1 MYFGWTSLSPSCGV
15 HGFYNVMKF
24 GENLIFFDRIL
35 IMKERFLQTWSKAL
49 VRSICAPHMDMCC
62 SKSMCC
68 SRPCLLLTTQFGC
81 HTVTQDRQFLPAC
94 ESGSRWTAQR
104 LCRQSSEGRCHCSFR
119 SHLNPVFYVEGEDG
133 EVPYIPRYFTFLPAL
148 AQDLMKGEE
157 ESSSAI
163 LLWDWETS
171 RCLGYFLKP
180 SPSIAL
186 LSSSRWGNSVPSREE
201 VGVGF
206 HPSL

>member
-1 MYFGWTSLSPSCGV
+1 MWCTWILQCNEIWWTSVLWQELERALSADLVEGLGEVNMSDA
-15 HGFYNVMKF
+15 HGHVLFKTMPTVDY
-24 GENLIFFDRIL
+24 
-35 IMKERFLQTWSKAL
+35 S
-49 VRSICAPHMDMCC
+49 VR
-62 SKSMCC
+62 K
-68 SRPCLLLTTQFGC
+68 

-119 SHLNPVFYVEGEDG
+119 SHLNRVFYVEREDRG
-133 EVPYIPRYFTFLPAL
+133 VPYIPQYFTFLPAL
-148 AQDLMKGEE
+148 AQDLMQSEE
-157 ESSSAI
+157 ERNIAI

-171 RCLGYFLKP
+171 RCLGSFLKL

-186 LSSSRWGNSVPSREE
+186 FSSSRWGNSVLSGEE

>member
-24 GENLIFFDRIL
+24 GGHLIFDRIL
-35 IMKERFLQTWSKAL
+35 KERFLQTWSKAL
-49 VRSICAPHMDMCC
+49 VRSIWGPHMDMCC

-68 SRPCLLLTTQFGC
+68 SRPCLPLTTQFGS

-94 ESGSRWTAQR
+94 ESGSRWTVQR
-104 LCRQSSEGRCHCSFR
+104 LCRKSSEGRCYCSLR
-119 SHLNPVFYVEGEDG
+119 SHLNRVFYVEGEDRG
-133 EVPYIPRYFTFLPAL
+133 VSYIPQYFTSLPAL
-148 AQDLMKGEE
+148 ARHLMQGEE
-157 ESSSAI
+157 ESSIAI
-163 LLWDWETS
+163 PLWDWETS
-171 RCLGYFLKP
+171 RWLGSFLKP
-180 SPSIAL
+180 SPSIAW
-186 LSSSRWGNSVPSREE
+186 LSSSRCGNSAPSGEE